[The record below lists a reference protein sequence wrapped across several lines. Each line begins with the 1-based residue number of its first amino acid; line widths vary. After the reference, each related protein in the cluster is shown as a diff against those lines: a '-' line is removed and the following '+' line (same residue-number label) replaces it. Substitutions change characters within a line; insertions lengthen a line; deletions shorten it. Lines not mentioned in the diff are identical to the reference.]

1 MTDLNKQRLLDRARI
16 VVLTADSDLSSSRRT
31 INENFKILNEALI
44 ELKSTTTINKLSFP
58 TTYTVGDLML
68 LRAERDGK
76 FAVVKSSV
84 GIGTKYRFSGETITI
99 PKDHQYIVT
108 KVELLSGSQIIQEP
122 GGELIVLEN
131 EVASNLK
138 VKEIEELTTTSKTVV
153 GAINELKSAIGTQ
166 APGGGGGTPGGGN
179 QSSGGGE
186 GSVKGNN
193 FKKQ

>member
-1 MTDLNKQRLLDRARI
+1 MTDFNKQRLLDRARI
-16 VVLTADSDLSSSRRT
+16 VVLSADSDLSSSRRV

-44 ELKSTTTINKLSFP
+44 ELKSTTAINKLSFP
-58 TTYTVGDLML
+58 ATYAVGDLMQ

-76 FAVVKSSV
+76 FAVVKSSA

-166 APGGGGGTPGGGN
+166 APGGGSGTPGGGN
-179 QSSGGGE
+179 QSSGE

-193 FKKQ
+193 FKK

>member
-1 MTDLNKQRLLDRARI
+1 MTDFNKQRLLDRARI
-16 VVLTADSDLSSSRRT
+16 VVLSADSDLSSSRRV

-44 ELKSTTTINKLSFP
+44 ELKSTTAINKLSFP
-58 TTYTVGDLML
+58 ATYAVGDLMQ
-68 LRAERDGK
+68 LRAERNGK
-76 FAVVKSSV
+76 FAVVKSSA
-84 GIGTKYRFSGETITI
+84 GIGTKYRFFGETITI

-138 VKEIEELTTTSKTVV
+138 VKEIEELTTTNKTVV
-153 GAINELKSAIGTQ
+153 GAINELKSALGTQ
-166 APGGGGGTPGGGN
+166 TPGGGN

>member
-1 MTDLNKQRLLDRARI
+1 MTDFNKQRLLDRARI
-16 VVLTADSDLSSSRRT
+16 VVLSADSDLSSSRRV

-44 ELKSTTTINKLSFP
+44 ELKSTTAINKLSFP
-58 TTYTVGDLML
+58 ATYAIGDLMQ

-76 FAVVKSSV
+76 FAVVKSSA

-138 VKEIEELTTTSKTVV
+138 VKEIEELTTTNKTVV
-153 GAINELKSAIGTQ
+153 GAINELKSALGTQ
-166 APGGGGGTPGGGN
+166 VPGSNQAPGGGN

>member
-1 MTDLNKQRLLDRARI
+1 MTDFNKQRLLDRARI
-16 VVLTADSDLSSSRRT
+16 VVLSADSDLSSSRRV

-44 ELKSTTTINKLSFP
+44 ELKSTTAINKLSFP
-58 TTYTVGDLML
+58 ATYAVGDLMQ

-76 FAVVKSSV
+76 FAVVKSSA

-153 GAINELKSAIGTQ
+153 GAINELKSALGTQ
-166 APGGGGGTPGGGN
+166 TPGGNQTPGGGN

>member
-1 MTDLNKQRLLDRARI
+1 MTDFNKQRLLDRARI
-16 VVLTADSDLSSSRRT
+16 VVLSADSDLSSSRRV

-44 ELKSTTTINKLSFP
+44 ELKSTTAINKLSFP
-58 TTYTVGDLML
+58 ATYAIGDLMQ

-76 FAVVKSSV
+76 FAVVKSSAGV
-84 GIGTKYRFSGETITI
+84 GTKYRFSGETITI

-153 GAINELKSAIGTQ
+153 GAINELKSALGTQ
-166 APGGGGGTPGGGN
+166 APGGGN